1 MSQRARPRTP
11 RLRARWLLL
20 PLLLTSC
27 SARPRHYDAS
37 EPSSNTAKGD
47 EPRLVELDLTS
58 GAPETIDSGA
68 LFHLSAAQSYTGLVR
83 SIERAASDDKIRGV
97 FVRLGG
103 GSFDLAQ
110 SEELSLLL
118 SKVRAKG
125 KPVLCHA
132 HELNNS
138 SALLTE
144 RGCSKIWLSPAGD
157 VSTIGI
163 AAQMLYFHGIFDK
176 LKVEV
181 DFLHMGKFKS
191 GAEPLTREGPSEE
204 ARTSL
209 VETLAAIRAAWLSES
224 NETRKNDALPGA
236 LEHGPWS
243 AGEARERGLI
253 DEIGFEAEA
262 FDAAKKAAQVT
273 ASEVSFGPRSKN
285 AAGFGIGDLVRV
297 LSGAG
302 GSGSSKPH
310 IAVVPAEGAI
320 TMEPGGPLQQ
330 GGITARA
337 LGKTLRRMQ
346 KDDSVKAVVLR
357 IDSPGGSPLASDLIW
372 HEMME
377 LRKHKPIIVSV
388 GNMAASGG
396 YYIACAGQRIFAER
410 TSIVGSIGVFGGKIN
425 VAPALEQFGV
435 HAETFAA
442 SPEPGAA
449 ARAAFNSPLTSWDDA
464 TRERVRAQMQ
474 GIYDLFIARVAHG
487 RHMEVEKVRASAEGH
502 IWSGDQGLERGLID
516 ELGGLSEALAA
527 ARKAAH
533 LDADAQVSVE
543 GGRES
548 LLDSLLVGDDASDAD
563 AAEALERLRATAN
576 ARMLAELPVE
586 LRPVI
591 SSLAPLAEHEHVTA
605 ALPFALFIH

>member
-1 MSQRARPRTP
+1 MNFRARC
-11 RLRARWLLL
+11 LL
-20 PLLLTSC
+20 PLLLLVGC
-27 SARPRHYDAS
+27 SARPRHSDSSARPAS
-37 EPSSNTAKGD
+37 ELKEG
-47 EPRLVELDLTS
+47 EPRLVELDLS
-58 GAPETIDSGA
+58 AGAPETIDSGA
-68 LFHLSAAQSYTGLVR
+68 LFHTPAGQTYTGLVR
-83 SIERAASDDKIRGV
+83 TISRAETDDAIRGL

-103 GSFDLAQ
+103 ASFDLAQ
-110 SEELSLLL
+110 SEELSRLLARL
-118 SKVRAKG
+118 RAKN
-125 KPVLCHA
+125 KPVICHA
-132 HELNNS
+132 HELSNS
-138 SALLTE
+138 SALLTS
-144 RGCSKIWLSPAGD
+144 RGCSKVWLSPAGE

-163 AAQMLYFHGIFDK
+163 AAQMVYLHGIFQK
-176 LKVEV
+176 LKVDV

-209 VETLAAIRAAWLSES
+209 VETLAAIRGAWLDES
-224 NETRKNDALPGA
+224 TEVRKNDALRSA

-243 AGEARERGLI
+243 AGEAVEHGLV
-253 DEIGFEAEA
+253 DEIGFETEA
-262 FDAAKKAAQVT
+262 LDAAKKAAKVDT
-273 ASEVSFGPRSKN
+273 VEASFGPRAK
-285 AAGFGIGDLVRV
+285 AGGGLDVGDLLR
-297 LSGAG
+297 LL
-302 GSGSSKPH
+302 SGSSSSGDHKPH

-346 KDDSVKAVVLR
+346 RDDSVKAVVLR
-357 IDSPGGSPLASDLIW
+357 INSPGGSPLASDLIW

-377 LRKHKPIIVSV
+377 LRKKKPIMVSV

-449 ARAAFNSPLTSWDDA
+449 ERAAFNSPLTAWDDA

-487 RHMEVEKVRASAEGH
+487 RRMEVEKVRASAEGH
-502 IWSGDQGLERGLID
+502 IWSGDQGLARGLID
-516 ELGGLSEALAA
+516 EVGGLADALAA
-527 ARKAAH
+527 VRKAAR
-533 LDADAQVSVE
+533 LDADVPVTVE
-543 GGRES
+543 GGREG
-548 LLDSLLVGDDASDAD
+548 LLDSLLVSDDASDAD
-563 AAEALERLRATAN
+563 AAAAFERLSAAPSTRLLSN
-576 ARMLAELPVE
+576 VPME
-586 LRPVI
+586 LRAIVAGF
-591 SSLAPLAEHEHVTA
+591 SPLAEHEHVAA
-605 ALPFALFIH
+605 ALPFGLFIQ

>member
-1 MSQRARPRTP
+1 MRHSWWRARG
-11 RLRARWLLL
+11 LLL
-20 PLLLTSC
+20 PLLLAGCAS
-27 SARPRHYDAS
+27 RPRHYDPGESGTTSA
-37 EPSSNTAKGD
+37 AKGN
-47 EPRLVELDLTS
+47 EARLVELDLTA

-83 SIERAASDDKIRGV
+83 SIERAAHDDKIRGL

-103 GSFDLAQ
+103 ASFELAE
-110 SEELSLLL
+110 SEELSALLA
-118 SKVRAKG
+118 KVRAKG
-125 KPVLCHA
+125 KPVVCHA

-144 RGCSKIWLSPAGD
+144 RGCSKIWLSPAGE

-163 AAQMLYFHGIFDK
+163 AAQMVYFHGIFTK
-176 LKVEV
+176 LKVDV

-191 GAEPLTREGPSEE
+191 GAEPMTREGPSEE

-209 VETLAAIRAAWLSES
+209 VETLAAMRAAWLAES
-224 NETRKNDALPGA
+224 NEARKNDALPSA

-243 AGEARERGLI
+243 AGEAREHGLI

-262 FDAAKKAAQVT
+262 LEAAQKAAKVT
-273 ASEVSFGPRSKN
+273 TNEVTFGPRSKT
-285 AAGFGIGDLVRV
+285 AAGLGIGDLVRA
-297 LSGAG
+297 LSGG

-346 KDDSVKAVVLR
+346 RDVSVKAVVLR

-377 LRKHKPIIVSV
+377 LRKHKPLIVSV

-449 ARAAFNSPLTSWDDA
+449 ERAAFNSPLTAWDDA

-474 GIYDLFIARVAHG
+474 TIYDLFIARVAHG
-487 RHMEVEKVRASAEGH
+487 RHLDVEKVRASAEGH

-516 ELGGLSEALAA
+516 ELGGLSDALAA
-527 ARKAAH
+527 ARKAAR
-533 LDADAQVSVE
+533 LDDDSQVTVE

-548 LLDSLLVGDDASDAD
+548 LLDSLLIGDDASDAD
-563 AAEALERLRATAN
+563 AASALERLSAAPS
-576 ARMLAELPVE
+576 ARLLAEVPSE
-586 LRPVI
+586 LRPVLG
-591 SSLAPLAEHEHVTA
+591 SFAPLAAHEHVTA
-605 ALPFALFIH
+605 ALPFALFIR